1 MSLIIKARN
10 IRLDY
15 AGRDVLDIDELE
27 IHSYD
32 RIGLVGDNG
41 AGKSSLLKVLN
52 GEIVLA
58 EVTLQRFGDFA
69 HISQLGGI
77 EIETVEDRA
86 MLSRL
91 GVSNVQNDTMSGGE
105 ETRAKIA
112 AAFSQQVH
120 GILADE
126 PTSHLDLNGI
136 DLLIGQLKAFDGA
149 LLVISHDR
157 YFLDMV
163 VDKIWELKDG
173 KITEYWGGYSDYL
186 RQKEEERQHQA
197 VEYELMMKE
206 RERLESAVQ
215 EKRQQAN
222 RLDNKKKGEK
232 SKNSTE
238 SAGRLGHAKMTG
250 TKQRKLYQAAKS
262 MEKRLAALED
272 IQAPEHLRSIRFR
285 QSSALELHNKF
296 PITADGLSLKFGSRT
311 IFDDANFIIPL
322 GAKVAITGS
331 NGTGKTSLL
340 KMISE
345 RADGLTISPK
355 AEIGYF
361 TQTGYKFNTHKSVLS
376 FMQEECE
383 YTVAEIRAVLAS
395 MGIGANDIQKNLS
408 DLSGGEIIKLLLS
421 KMLLGKYNILLM
433 DEPGNYLD
441 LKSIAALETMM
452 KSYAGTIIFV
462 SHDKQLVDNIADII
476 YEIKDHK
483 IIKTFE
489 RDC

>member
-58 EVTLQRFGDFA
+58 EATLQRFGDFA

-149 LLVISHDR
+149 LRLCC
-157 YFLDMV
+157 
-163 VDKIWELKDG
+163 KD
-173 KITEYWGGYSDYL
+173 W
-186 RQKEEERQHQA
+186 
-197 VEYELMMKE
+197 
-206 RERLESAVQ
+206 
-215 EKRQQAN
+215 
-222 RLDNKKKGEK
+222 
-232 SKNSTE
+232 
-238 SAGRLGHAKMTG
+238 
-250 TKQRKLYQAAKS
+250 
-262 MEKRLAALED
+262 
-272 IQAPEHLRSIRFR
+272 R
-285 QSSALELHNKF
+285 QSEVGCRSA
-296 PITADGLSLKFGSRT
+296 PIRRLLR
-311 IFDDANFIIPL
+311 
-322 GAKVAITGS
+322 
-331 NGTGKTSLL
+331 NGG
-340 KMISE
+340 
-345 RADGLTISPK
+345 
-355 AEIGYF
+355 
-361 TQTGYKFNTHKSVLS
+361 
-376 FMQEECE
+376 
-383 YTVAEIRAVLAS
+383 
-395 MGIGANDIQKNLS
+395 
-408 DLSGGEIIKLLLS
+408 
-421 KMLLGKYNILLM
+421 
-433 DEPGNYLD
+433 
-441 LKSIAALETMM
+441 
-452 KSYAGTIIFV
+452 
-462 SHDKQLVDNIADII
+462 
-476 YEIKDHK
+476 
-483 IIKTFE
+483 
-489 RDC
+489 